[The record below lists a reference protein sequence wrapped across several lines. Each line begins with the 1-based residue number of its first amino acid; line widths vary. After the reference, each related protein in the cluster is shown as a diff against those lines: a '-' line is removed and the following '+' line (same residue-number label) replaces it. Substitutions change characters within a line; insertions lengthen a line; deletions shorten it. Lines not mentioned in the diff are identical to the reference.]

1 MSVKPEGMEKVS
13 RTLFFIFV
21 FAVVFIF
28 FRYIHP
34 VTAASGDDWINL
46 PFYRE
51 AIPEWGGFNPIKV
64 VPELLLPLIGQI
76 SSFVVMPVGYDFLTA
91 ISVTTA
97 IFVAFLT
104 CAFLYQLYLLMRE
117 KIGADNSVSLLVSFI
132 CLLFLFGAFKTLND
146 SRSPYLLWEAGLTC
160 YYHYLT
166 PALINGTMVLYLMRN
181 DVTVKSLSSFHPLKV
196 GAIIL
201 AIYLCIFSNIFS
213 SVFLAVY
220 CGVSLLPSLLQS
232 VKSRKANF
240 IQHPVQI
247 FTVVLFVISAL
258 FEMNGGRAGRIG
270 KDHLS
275 IVETVNTLLSL
286 LETLS
291 YVFATVC
298 VLMVIAGAVYFI
310 CNVKNEKSA
319 QFKSVYWMSLLSL
332 VISLVALVLVCSKAG
347 AGYASRPVAM
357 FGIFMF
363 IMIACFVSIAELS
376 KHYRFMSYVLPI
388 SVLFMLNVVTSKE
401 TSLREPHDM
410 NMKFSEAYAISN
422 GVIEAV
428 INADKENARAVEV
441 RVPKI
446 SDGDNWPFPI
456 TRGRAIGDT
465 LRSNGII
472 KNYFEIKVV
481 PDENINQE
489 LNFPRK

>member
-28 FRYIHP
+28 FRCIHP

-97 IFVAFLT
+97 IFVALLT
-104 CAFLYQLYLLMRE
+104 CVFLYQLYLLMRE

-220 CGVSLLPSLLQS
+220 CGVSLLPSLLES
-232 VKSRKANF
+232 VKSRRAIF

-247 FTVVLFVISAL
+247 FTVVLFVISAIY
-258 FEMNGGRAGRIG
+258 EMNGGRAGRIG
-270 KDHLS
+270 KDRLS
-275 IVETVNTLLSL
+275 IVDTVNTLLSL

-298 VLMVIAGAVYFI
+298 VLMVIAGAIYFI
-310 CNVKNEKSA
+310 CNMKNEESA
-319 QFKSVYWMSLLSL
+319 QFKSLFWMSLLSL

-376 KHYRFMSYVLPI
+376 KRYRLMSYMLPI

-428 INADKENARAVEV
+428 INADRENARTVEV

-446 SDGDNWPFPI
+446 NEESNWPFPLS
-456 TRGRAIGDT
+456 RGRAIGDT

-481 PDENINQE
+481 PDETINHE